1 MESCILFTQ
10 KCHFLLTKSYWESLL
25 LTDFSSL
32 DFRPP
37 FIKNT
42 SVLFFQYQDLD
53 TFWQQTQSILQP
65 MILIFSFYATNFR
78 FHFHPLHYLHFAPI
92 MNAFS
97 FYFPPF
103 LAFLNAERNMIL
115 SVRISQEFLSQIKS
129 SPWIRWFT
137 ILLGSQKEKNRSS
150 MSNKIHSARRTYSRL
165 SFTY

>member
-1 MESCILFTQ
+1 MQSTHSKVSFFV
-10 KCHFLLTKSYWESLL
+10 KKSYWESLL
-25 LTDFSSL
+25 LT

-42 SVLFFQYQDLD
+42 SVLFFFQYQDLD

-129 SPWIRWFT
+129 WRRIQWYS
-137 ILLGSQKEKNRSS
+137 ILLGSQKHKNRSS
-150 MSNKIHSARRTYSRL
+150 IQ
-165 SFTY
+165 

>member
-1 MESCILFTQ
+1 MESQEWRIWKVLDLDQSLNNSIVKLQSTHSKVSFFV
-10 KCHFLLTKSYWESLL
+10 KKSYWEILL
-25 LTDFSSL
+25 LT

-42 SVLFFQYQDLD
+42 SVLFFFQYQDLD

-115 SVRISQEFLSQIKS
+115 SVRISQELLSQIKS
-129 SPWIRWFT
+129 CPGIQWYVHNSTWFAK
-137 ILLGSQKEKNRSS
+137 GQK
-150 MSNKIHSARRTYSRL
+150 
-165 SFTY
+165 

>member
-1 MESCILFTQ
+1 
-10 KCHFLLTKSYWESLL
+10 
-25 LTDFSSL
+25 
-32 DFRPP
+32 
-37 FIKNT
+37 
-42 SVLFFQYQDLD
+42 
-53 TFWQQTQSILQP
+53 

-129 SPWIRWFT
+129 CPRIEWYVHNSKGQLISKQDCQATTSPKKRTLDFCPGS
-137 ILLGSQKEKNRSS
+137 LLLQG
-150 MSNKIHSARRTYSRL
+150 
-165 SFTY
+165 

>member
-1 MESCILFTQ
+1 MESCSLLTQ
-10 KCHFLLTKSYWESLL
+10 KCHFLLKNHIEKVCYSQILGHLL
-25 LTDFSSL
+25 SKIHLFY
-32 DFRPP
+32 
-37 FIKNT
+37 
-42 SVLFFQYQDLD
+42 FFQYQDLD

-129 SPWIRWFT
+129 CPRIQWYT
-137 ILLGSQKEKNRSS
+137 ILLGLHKKGG
-150 MSNKIHSARRTYSRL
+150 I
-165 SFTY
+165 